1 MDTVA
6 LVPVKRLNRAKSRL
20 APALSPRERAS
31 LARNMLAHVLEA
43 IARSGA
49 VDTIAVIG
57 PGVDTGKWSLP
68 HGVVPL
74 AQSRTG
80 LNNALEEG
88 RQWAI
93 SHGAGALL
101 VVFADLPLLTPED
114 VAAIVKL
121 GSQPGTV
128 VLAPDRHRRGTNAL
142 LSRPAALARFAF
154 GPDSYSRHA
163 ALALQAGASLQTYYS
178 QGTALDVD
186 TPDDLS
192 FIESLYHASGEHP

>member
-20 APALSPRERAS
+20 APALSRRERAS

-43 IARSGA
+43 IDRSGV
-49 VDTIAVIG
+49 VDTIVVIG
-57 PGVDTGKWSLP
+57 PGVEAGEWGLP
-68 HGVVPL
+68 HDAVPL
-74 AQSRTG
+74 AQSRHG

-93 SHGAGALL
+93 SQGADALL
-101 VVFADLPLLTPED
+101 IMFADLPLLTPQD
-114 VAAIVKL
+114 VMGMVEL
-121 GSQPGTV
+121 GSRPGTV

-142 LSRPAALARFAF
+142 FTRPIGLARFAF
-154 GPDSYSRHA
+154 GPDSYNRHA
-163 ALALQAGASLQTYYS
+163 ALALQAGANLQVYSS